1 MLFTP
6 IFARGAVK
14 LAKLALA
21 WLGGS
26 RQLSSVTVI
35 FSLTFKTSKL
45 ECCVLSIKGGNIIGV
60 TFRVVIL
67 RVSLVAEDIM
77 TWGKGVAASLKPDGV
92 RVSMCSRSCWIRD
105 LSPPSPAAFS
115 SSVVRALIGA
125 FLLLSFPFP
134 VLLLLLIRFDSY
146 ICLVVGERHIVVVS
160 FPAFPGPPPPPL
172 GVRILVTGVF
182 VVRRE

>member
-14 LAKLALA
+14 LAKLAFA

-26 RQLSSVTVI
+26 RQLSSVTVT

-45 ECCVLSIKGGNIIGV
+45 ECCVLSGGNIIGL

-67 RVSLVAEDIM
+67 RESLVAEDIM
-77 TWGKGVAASLKPDGV
+77 TWGKGVAASLTLGGV

-105 LSPPSPAAFS
+105 LSPLLVLRLFLLCDKGVDWGLSPPVVSVSGPPS
-115 SSVVRALIGA
+115 SS
-125 FLLLSFPFP
+125 S
-134 VLLLLLIRFDSY
+134 D
-146 ICLVVGERHIVVVS
+146 
-160 FPAFPGPPPPPL
+160 PL
-172 GVRILVTGVF
+172 
-182 VVRRE
+182 